1 MLKVVFDTNV
11 YVSAFAFPNSKAEE
25 AYLLAVRGKIELYTS
40 VPILT
45 ELARKLREKF
55 HWDDNEITS
64 ILKHIS
70 RIATVTKPD
79 IKITLL
85 QDETDNRILE
95 CAKASNANLIVT
107 GDKHLLSLK
116 EFDGIGITRIA
127 GFLYIFKLR
136 TNLKHEKPVDR
147 TYS

>member
-11 YVSAFAFPNSKAEE
+11 YVSAFISPNSKAED

-40 VPILT
+40 VSILT
-45 ELARKLREKF
+45 ELAKKLREKF
-55 HWDDNEITS
+55 HWDDIKVKAA
-64 ILKHIS
+64 LKHIS
-70 RIATVTKPD
+70 KIATVIKPS

-95 CAKASNANLIVT
+95 CAKAADADLIVT

-127 GFLYIFKLR
+127 DFLYIFENKDKSI
-136 TNLKHEKPVDR
+136 T
-147 TYS
+147 

>member
-1 MLKVVFDTNV
+1 VLKVVFDTNV

-25 AYLLAVRGKIELYTS
+25 AYLLVVMDKVELYTS

-55 HWDDNEITS
+55 HWEDREITY

-70 RIATVTKPD
+70 RLATVTKPN
-79 IKITLL
+79 IKITRL
-85 QDETDNRILE
+85 QDETANRILE

-107 GDKHLLSLK
+107 GDQHLFSLK

-127 GFLYIFKLR
+127 GFLYIFEAKDKSK
-136 TNLKHEKPVDR
+136 T
-147 TYS
+147 

>member
-1 MLKVVFDTNV
+1 MLRVVFDTNV

-25 AYLLAVRGKIELYTS
+25 AYLLAVRHKIELYTS

-45 ELARKLREKF
+45 ELARKLRKKF
-55 HWDDNEITS
+55 HWDDSKIIS
-64 ILKHIS
+64 LLKQIS
-70 RIATVTKPD
+70 SVAKVIKPN

-107 GDKHLLSLK
+107 GDHHLLSLK
-116 EFDGIGITRIA
+116 EFDGIGITRIG
-127 GFLYIFKLR
+127 GFLYIFETKNKSIKESL
-136 TNLKHEKPVDR
+136 
-147 TYS
+147 

>member
-11 YVSAFAFPNSKAEE
+11 YVSAFTSPNSKAED
-25 AYLLAVRGKIELYTS
+25 AYLLAVRGKVELYTS
-40 VPILT
+40 VSILT

-55 HWDDNEITS
+55 QWDDS
-64 ILKHIS
+64 KVKAALKHIS
-70 RIATVTKPD
+70 KVATVIKPA

-116 EFDGIGITRIA
+116 KYSGVGITRIA
-127 GFLYIFKLR
+127 GFLYIFENKDKS
-136 TNLKHEKPVDR
+136 T
-147 TYS
+147 T